1 MWCVDIKAIKHVTEI
16 PSVVPDS
23 SNAFSF
29 GSYSYYFSA
38 DKCCTSKLDTK
49 GLQRQQKIIT
59 GSVPNLMSC
68 FVLYY
73 CLHRFKNALH

>member
-1 MWCVDIKAIKHVTEI
+1 MWSADNKAIKHVTEI
-16 PSVVPDS
+16 LSVVPDS

-59 GSVPNLMSC
+59 GSVPKPNELLC
-68 FVLYY
+68 
-73 CLHRFKNALH
+73 ALLLPT